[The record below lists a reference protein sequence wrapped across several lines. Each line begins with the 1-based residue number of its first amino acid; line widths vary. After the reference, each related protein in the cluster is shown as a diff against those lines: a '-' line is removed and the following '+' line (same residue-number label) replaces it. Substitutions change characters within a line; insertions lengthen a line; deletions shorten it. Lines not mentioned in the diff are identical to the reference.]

1 MVTVPSDHSQKDIH
15 RKATYW
21 VQILEKQSQM
31 LGVLPQLL
39 QECNVRKHGWS
50 SQKKTVYPNDLN
62 EISKRYDTLLIAG
75 NNTLP
80 ILAR

>member
-1 MVTVPSDHSQKDIH
+1 MYENMGGQA
-15 RKATYW
+15 R
-21 VQILEKQSQM
+21 
-31 LGVLPQLL
+31 
-39 QECNVRKHGWS
+39 
-50 SQKKTVYPNDLN
+50 KKTVYPNDLN